1 MRPRSLPFLPNGR
14 EKSELLSRLKEL
26 AHHLAHLDSVE
37 RVTVFDA
44 IANTFPWLVNL
55 AMPPK

>member
-1 MRPRSLPFLPNGR
+1 MARKIVDLAVKPRR
-14 EKSELLSRLKEL
+14 EVIVPGYYSPL
-26 AHHLAHLDSVE
+26 VG
-37 RVTVFDA
+37 